1 MLCPDCP
8 DQYWSLFLDYYVGGN
23 EEYFD
28 KMNQVMEWIGMDS
41 VPDEGGENMR
51 TAKVAEVVAES
62 IPGGMLRGGKDGSY
76 EYTLW

>member
-1 MLCPDCP
+1 
-8 DQYWSLFLDYYVGGN
+8 
-23 EEYFD
+23 
-28 KMNQVMEWIGMDS
+28 MDS

-76 EYTLW
+76 EYTLWREWAKVINK